1 MVNPQVER
9 GVAERNLGKMIEV
22 VKGLKKS
29 QINNH
34 LQIRNKKM
42 QLTEEMIEQLKADL
56 TKAKTYEDLMGKGG
70 AIKKLITSS
79 LETMLETELTEHLGY
94 EKYSTDG
101 KNSGNSRNGKNTKT
115 LKNDQGEIDIAVPRD
130 RNGSFDPVV
139 VKKYERTLGPIED
152 KIISMYAKGMS
163 TRDIQSHIQEIY
175 GMDMSATLISNM
187 TEKIIDL
194 AKQWQ
199 NRVLENIY
207 PIVFFDAIHYKVQDD
222 GKVVTKAA
230 YTALGVDI
238 NGRKDLLGL
247 WVGQAEGAHFWLNIM
262 TELKNRGVEDIL
274 ISCIDGLKG
283 FPEAINT
290 VFPKTE
296 IQLCVIHLIRATLK
310 YIAWKDMK
318 AFMKDLKKVY
328 GAPTEEAALMELENL
343 ESVWGKKYPLP
354 VKTWKQNWSNV
365 STFLKY
371 PEEIRRLIYTTNIVE
386 ALHRQFRKVTK
397 SKTIFPNDDSLKK
410 MLFLAYRDISKK
422 WTMALRDWS
431 IVISH
436 FSVIFNERLARYL

>member
-1 MVNPQVER
+1 
-9 GVAERNLGKMIEV
+9 
-22 VKGLKKS
+22 
-29 QINNH
+29 
-34 LQIRNKKM
+34 M

-94 EKYSTDG
+94 EKYSANG

-207 PIVFFDAIHYKVQDD
+207 PIVFFDAIHYKVQDE

-386 ALHRQFRKVTK
+386 SLHRQFRKVTK
-397 SKTIFPNDDSLKK
+397 SKSVFPNDDSLKK
-410 MLFLAYRDISKK
+410 MLYLAYRDLSKK
-422 WTMALRDWS
+422 WTMAVRDWS

-436 FSVIFNERLARYL
+436 FSVIFNERLAKFL

>member
-422 WTMALRDWS
+422 WTMPLRDWS